1 MCERRKGW
9 ARAEV
14 VAEAAYLIPL
24 TVTVIVLLMGFTF
37 FLHQRVTSLAMAG
50 ESAMYGLSR
59 QAYPDKTAEELAR
72 ERADRLIT
80 ERVLDN
86 GAMTAEASLSPL
98 YLTVS
103 FRLEVLPELFG
114 SLFRTEGAL
123 RAARIKP
130 VAAVQTKWIL
140 TYVSGGKS

>member
-1 MCERRKGW
+1 MCERRKSW

-50 ESAMYGLSR
+50 EAAMYGLSR

-72 ERADRLIT
+72 ERADRLIK

-114 SLFRTEGAL
+114 SLFRTEGEL

-130 VAAVQTKWIL
+130 VAAMQTKWIL